1 MGKFVDLT
9 GQRFGRLVVI
19 NLLTSKGAKRHKWLC
34 KCDCGNEC
42 AVLGYN
48 LVGGRT
54 KSCGCLRKEVA
65 SQLSKSKARL
75 SKSKARKITY
85 SFYEDYIIGDD
96 GRGHQFMIDNDDF
109 DRIKE
114 RHWTYNGRYWST
126 YIKIDDKR
134 TQVTM
139 HTFIIQPKDG
149 YVIDHADRNRSN
161 NRKYNLRYATVSQN
175 SMNSTLRKNNSGITG
190 VMLDKRR
197 NKWRAVIKLNQK
209 SIWLGGYADKDDAIK
224 ARLLAEAKYF
234 GDFAPQRHL
243 FKQYGIE
250 VDNEEQAN

>member
-1 MGKFVDLT
+1 MSKFVDLT

-19 NLLTSKGAKRHKWLC
+19 KLSTPKGTKHHKWLC

-42 AVLGYN
+42 VVLGHN
-48 LVGGRT
+48 LVGGHT
-54 KSCGCLRKEVA
+54 KSCGCLRKE
-65 SQLSKSKARL
+65 
-75 SKSKARKITY
+75 KARKITY

-114 RHWTYNGRYWST
+114 RHWTYSEGYWST
-126 YIKIDDKR
+126 YIKIDDKGTR
-134 TQVTM
+134 VGM

-161 NRKYNLRYATVSQN
+161 NRKYNLRQATVSQN
-175 SMNSTLRKNNSGITG
+175 SMNKTLRKNNSGITG
-190 VMLDKRR
+190 VRLDKRC
-197 NKWRAVIKLNQK
+197 NKWRAVITLNQK
-209 SIWLGGYADKDDAIK
+209 FIWLGEYADKDDAIK

>member
-19 NLLTSKGAKRHKWLC
+19 NLLTSKDAKRLKWLC

-42 AVLGYN
+42 VVLGHN
-48 LVGGRT
+48 LVAGHT
-54 KSCGCLRKEVA
+54 KSCGCLRNE
-65 SQLSKSKARL
+65 KARN
-75 SKSKARKITY
+75 IT
-85 SFYEDYIIGDD
+85 SSCYEDYVIGDD
-96 GRGHQFMIDNDDF
+96 GCGHQFMIDNDDF

-114 RHWTYNGRYWST
+114 RHWTYSEGYWST
-126 YIKIDDKR
+126 YIKIDDKGTR
-134 TQVTM
+134 VGM

-161 NRKYNLRYATVSQN
+161 NRKYNLRQATVSQN
-175 SMNSTLRKNNSGITG
+175 SMNKTLRKNNSGITG
-190 VMLDKRR
+190 VRLDKRW
-197 NKWRAVIKLNQK
+197 NKWYAAITINKK
-209 SIWLGGYADKDDAIK
+209 SIWLGEYADKDDAIK

>member
-19 NLLTSKGAKRHKWLC
+19 NLLTSKDAKRLKWLC

-42 AVLGYN
+42 VVLGHN
-48 LVGGRT
+48 LVGGHT
-54 KSCGCLRKEVA
+54 KSCGCLRKE
-65 SQLSKSKARL
+65 
-75 SKSKARKITY
+75 KARKITY

-96 GRGHQFMIDNDDF
+96 GCGHQFMIDNDDF

-114 RHWTYNGRYWST
+114 RHWIYSEGYWYT
-126 YIKIDDKR
+126 YIRIGDKKM
-134 TQVTM
+134 QLGM
-139 HTFIIQPKDG
+139 HNFIMPPKDG
-149 YVIDHADRNRSN
+149 CIIDHADRNRSN
-161 NRKYNLRYATVSQN
+161 NRKYNLRQATVSQN
-175 SMNSTLRKNNSGITG
+175 SMNKTLRKNNSGITG
-190 VMLDKRR
+190 VRLDKRC
-197 NKWRAVIKLNQK
+197 NKWRAVITLNQK
-209 SIWLGGYADKDDAIK
+209 FIWLGEYADKDDAIK

>member
-19 NLLTSKGAKRHKWLC
+19 KLLTSKGTKRLKWLC

-42 AVLGYN
+42 VVLGHN
-48 LVGGRT
+48 LVGGHT
-54 KSCGCLRKEVA
+54 KSCGCLRKE
-65 SQLSKSKARL
+65 KT
-75 SKSKARKITY
+75 RKITY

-96 GRGHQFMIDNDDF
+96 GCGHQFMIDNDDF

-114 RHWTYNGRYWST
+114 RHWTYSEGYWST
-126 YIKIDDKR
+126 YIKIDDKGMR
-134 TQVTM
+134 VGM

-161 NRKYNLRYATVSQN
+161 NRKYNLRQATVSQN
-175 SMNSTLRKNNSGITG
+175 SMNKTLRKNNSGITG
-190 VMLDKRR
+190 VRLDKRR
-197 NKWRAVIKLNQK
+197 NKWRASITLNQK
-209 SIWLGGYADKDDAIK
+209 FIWLGEYADKDDAIK

>member
-9 GQRFGRLVVI
+9 GQRFGRLVAI
-19 NLLTSKGAKRHKWLC
+19 KLLTSKDAKRLKWLC
-34 KCDCGNEC
+34 KCDCGKEC
-42 AVLGYN
+42 VVLGHN
-48 LVGGRT
+48 LVGGHT
-54 KSCGCLRKEVA
+54 KSCGCLRKE
-65 SQLSKSKARL
+65 
-75 SKSKARKITY
+75 KARKITY

-96 GRGHQFMIDNDDF
+96 GCGHQFMIDNDDF

-114 RHWTYNGRYWST
+114 RHWTYSEGYWST
-126 YIKIDDKR
+126 YIKIDDKGTR
-134 TQVTM
+134 VGM

-161 NRKYNLRYATVSQN
+161 NRKYNLRQATVSQN
-175 SMNSTLRKNNSGITG
+175 SMNKTLRKNNSGITG
-190 VMLDKRR
+190 VGLDKRC
-197 NKWRAVIKLNQK
+197 NKWRAVITLNQK
-209 SIWLGGYADKDDAIK
+209 FIWLGEYADKDDAIK

>member
-19 NLLTSKGAKRHKWLC
+19 KLSTPKGTKHHKWLC

-42 AVLGYN
+42 VVLGHN
-48 LVGGRT
+48 LVGGHT
-54 KSCGCLRKEVA
+54 KSCGCLRKE
-65 SQLSKSKARL
+65 KT
-75 SKSKARKITY
+75 RKITY

-114 RHWTYNGRYWST
+114 RHWTYSEGYWST
-126 YIKIDDKR
+126 YIKIDDKGMR
-134 TQVTM
+134 VGM

-161 NRKYNLRYATVSQN
+161 NRKYNLRQATVSQN
-175 SMNSTLRKNNSGITG
+175 SMNRTSRKNNSGIAG
-190 VMLDKRR
+190 VRLDKRR

-209 SIWLGGYADKDDAIK
+209 SIRLGDYADKDDAIK

>member
-19 NLLTSKGAKRHKWLC
+19 KLSTPKGEKRPKWLC

-48 LVGGRT
+48 LVRGFT
-54 KSCGCLRKEVA
+54 KSCGCLRKEMT
-65 SQLSKSKARL
+65 SQI

-96 GRGHQFMIDNDDF
+96 GCGHQFMIDNDDF

-114 RHWTYNGRYWST
+114 RHWTYSEGYWST
-126 YIKIDDKR
+126 YIKIDGKR
-134 TQVTM
+134 MRVGM
-139 HTFIIQPKDG
+139 HTFIMQPKDG
-149 YVIDHADRNRSN
+149 YVIDHVDRNRSN
-161 NRKYNLRYATVSQN
+161 NRKYNLRQATVSQN
-175 SMNSTLRKNNSGITG
+175 SMNRTFKKNNSGITG
-190 VMLDKRR
+190 VRLDKKC
-197 NKWRAVIKLNQK
+197 NKWRAVITLNQK
-209 SIWLGGYADKDDAIK
+209 SIWLGEYADKDDAIK

-234 GDFAPQRHL
+234 GDFAPQHHL
-243 FKQYGIE
+243 FEQYGIE

>member
-19 NLLTSKGAKRHKWLC
+19 KLLTSKGAKHRKWLC

-42 AVLGYN
+42 AVLGYH
-48 LVGGRT
+48 LVGGCT
-54 KSCGCLRKEVA
+54 KSCGCLQKEVA
-65 SQLSKSKARL
+65 SQLR
-75 SKSKARKITY
+75 KSKARKITY
-85 SFYEDYIIGDD
+85 SFYEDYVIGDD
-96 GRGHQFMIDNDDF
+96 GCGHQFMIDNDDF

-114 RHWTYNGRYWST
+114 RHWTHSEGYWST
-126 YIKIDDKR
+126 YIKIDDKGMR
-134 TQVTM
+134 VGM
-139 HTFIIQPKDG
+139 HTFIMQPKDG
-149 YVIDHADRNRSN
+149 YVIDHVDRNRSN
-161 NRKYNLRYATVSQN
+161 NRKYNLRQATASQN
-175 SMNSTLRKNNSGITG
+175 SMNRTLRKNNSGITG
-190 VMLDKRR
+190 VMLDKRY

-209 SIWLGGYADKDDAIK
+209 SISLGEYADKDDAIK

>member
-19 NLLTSKGAKRHKWLC
+19 NLLTSKGAKRPKWLC

-48 LVGGRT
+48 LVKGHT
-54 KSCGCLRKEVA
+54 KSCGCLHKEVV
-65 SQLSKSKARL
+65 SQLC
-75 SKSKARKITY
+75 KSKARKITY
-85 SFYEDYIIGDD
+85 SFYEDYVIGDD
-96 GRGHQFMIDNDDF
+96 GCGHQFMIDNDDF

-114 RHWTYNGRYWST
+114 RHWTYSAGYWFT
-126 YIKIDDKR
+126 HIRIGDKR
-134 TQVTM
+134 MLLGM
-139 HTFIIQPKDG
+139 HNFIMPPKDG
-149 YVIDHADRNRSN
+149 CIIDHVDRNRSN
-161 NRKYNLRYATVSQN
+161 NRKHNLRQATVSQN
-175 SMNSTLRKNNSGITG
+175 NMNSTLRKNNSGITG
-190 VMLDKRR
+190 VKLDKRY
-197 NKWRAVIKLNQK
+197 NKWCAFITLNK
-209 SIWLGGYADKDDAIK
+209 KYIWLGQYADKDDAIK

-243 FKQYGIE
+243 FEQYGIE

>member
-42 AVLGYN
+42 AVLGN
-48 LVGGRT
+48 SLAGGHT
-54 KSCGCLRKEVA
+54 KSCGCLRKEVT
-65 SQLSKSKARL
+65 SQL

-96 GRGHQFMIDNDDF
+96 GCGHQFMIDNDDF

-114 RHWTYNGRYWST
+114 RHWTYSEGYWST
-126 YIKIDDKR
+126 YIKIDDKGMR
-134 TQVTM
+134 VGM

-161 NRKYNLRYATVSQN
+161 NRKYNLRQATVSQN
-175 SMNSTLRKNNSGITG
+175 SMNRTLRKNNSGITG

-197 NKWRAVIKLNQK
+197 NKWRASITLNQK
-209 SIWLGGYADKDDAIK
+209 FIWLGEYADKDDAIK

-243 FKQYGIE
+243 FEQYEIE

>member
-19 NLLTSKGAKRHKWLC
+19 KLLTSKGTKRLKWLC

-42 AVLGYN
+42 VVLGHN
-48 LVGGRT
+48 LVGGHT
-54 KSCGCLRKEVA
+54 KSCGCLRKE
-65 SQLSKSKARL
+65 KT
-75 SKSKARKITY
+75 RKITY

-96 GRGHQFMIDNDDF
+96 GCGHQFMIDNDDF

-114 RHWTYNGRYWST
+114 RHWTYSEGYWST
-126 YIKIDDKR
+126 YIKIDDKGTR
-134 TQVTM
+134 VGM

-149 YVIDHADRNRSN
+149 YVIDHVDRNRSN
-161 NRKYNLRYATVSQN
+161 NRKYNLRQATVSQN
-175 SMNSTLRKNNSGITG
+175 SMNKTLRKNNSGITG
-190 VMLDKRR
+190 VRLDKRC
-197 NKWRAVIKLNQK
+197 NKWRAVITLNQK
-209 SIWLGGYADKDDAIK
+209 FIWLGEYTDKDDAIK

-243 FKQYGIE
+243 FEQYGIE

>member
-9 GQRFGRLVVI
+9 GQRFGRLVAI
-19 NLLTSKGAKRHKWLC
+19 KLLTSKGAKRHKWLC

-42 AVLGYN
+42 VVLGHN
-48 LVGGRT
+48 LVGGHT
-54 KSCGCLRKEVA
+54 KSCGCLRKE
-65 SQLSKSKARL
+65 
-75 SKSKARKITY
+75 KARKITY

-96 GRGHQFMIDNDDF
+96 GCGHQFMIDNDDF

-114 RHWTYNGRYWST
+114 RHWTYSEGYWST
-126 YIKIDDKR
+126 YIKIDDKGTR
-134 TQVTM
+134 VGM

-161 NRKYNLRYATVSQN
+161 NRKYNLRQATVSQN
-175 SMNSTLRKNNSGITG
+175 SMNKTLRKNNSGITG
-190 VMLDKRR
+190 VRLDKRC
-197 NKWRAVIKLNQK
+197 NKWRAVITLNQK
-209 SIWLGGYADKDDAIK
+209 FIWLGEYADKDDAIK

>member
-19 NLLTSKGAKRHKWLC
+19 NLLTSKDAKRLKWLC

-42 AVLGYN
+42 VVLGHN
-48 LVGGRT
+48 LVGGHT
-54 KSCGCLRKEVA
+54 KSCGCLRKE
-65 SQLSKSKARL
+65 
-75 SKSKARKITY
+75 KARKITY

-96 GRGHQFMIDNDDF
+96 GCGHQFMIDNDDF

-114 RHWTYNGRYWST
+114 RHWTYSEGYWVT
-126 YIKIDDKR
+126 YIRIGDRKMLLG
-134 TQVTM
+134 M
-139 HTFIIQPKDG
+139 HNFIMPPKDG
-149 YVIDHADRNRSN
+149 CIIDHVDRNRSN
-161 NRKYNLRYATVSQN
+161 NRKHNLRQATVSQN
-175 SMNSTLRKNNSGITG
+175 NMNSTLRKNNSGITG
-190 VMLDKRR
+190 VKLDKRY
-197 NKWRAVIKLNQK
+197 NKWCAVITLNK
-209 SIWLGGYADKDDAIK
+209 KYIWLGEYADKDVAIK

-243 FKQYGIE
+243 FKQYGIG

>member
-42 AVLGYN
+42 AVLGHH
-48 LVGGRT
+48 LVGGYT
-54 KSCGCLRKEVA
+54 KSCGCLQKEVA
-65 SQLSKSKARL
+65 SQLR
-75 SKSKARKITY
+75 KSKARKITY
-85 SFYEDYIIGDD
+85 SFYEDYVIGDD
-96 GRGHQFMIDNDDF
+96 GCGHQFMIDNDDF

-114 RHWTYNGRYWST
+114 RHWTYSEGYWYT
-126 YIKIDDKR
+126 YIRIGDKKMR
-134 TQVTM
+134 LGM
-139 HTFIIQPKDG
+139 HNFIMPPKDG
-149 YVIDHADRNRSN
+149 YIIDHADRNKSN
-161 NRKYNLRYATVSQN
+161 NRKHNLRQATASQN
-175 SMNSTLRKNNSGITG
+175 VMNSTLRKNNSGITG

-209 SIWLGGYADKDDAIK
+209 SISLGEYADKDDAIK

-250 VDNEEQAN
+250 VDNEEQTD

>member
-19 NLLTSKGAKRHKWLC
+19 NLLTSKDAKRLKWLC

-42 AVLGYN
+42 VVLGHN
-48 LVGGRT
+48 LVGGHT
-54 KSCGCLRKEVA
+54 KSCGCLRKE
-65 SQLSKSKARL
+65 
-75 SKSKARKITY
+75 KARKITY

-96 GRGHQFMIDNDDF
+96 GCGHQFMIDNDDF

-114 RHWTYNGRYWST
+114 RHWIYSGGYWVT
-126 YIKIDDKR
+126 YIRIGDKKMR
-134 TQVTM
+134 LGM
-139 HTFIIQPKDG
+139 HNFIMPPKDG
-149 YVIDHADRNRSN
+149 YIIDHADRNKSN
-161 NRKYNLRYATVSQN
+161 NRKHNLRQATASQN
-175 SMNSTLRKNNSGITG
+175 VMNSTLRKNNSGFTG

-209 SIWLGGYADKDDAIK
+209 SISLGEYADKDDAIK

-243 FKQYGIE
+243 FEQYGIE